1 MSDNAIKNLSL
12 AHQQAQD
19 ADVPD
24 LHVVNVGITRTAKVV
39 AGGRVFRFRALVVV
53 GDRNGKVGFGIG
65 RGMEV
70 PVAIAKATQ
79 SAKRSMVHIET
90 NNGTLFHKIYARHG
104 ASKVVLMPAGKGTGI
119 IASAPARAVF
129 EALGI
134 ENVLTKSNG
143 STNALNVVTAIVK
156 GFRSMTT
163 PAEVAKRRGLSK
175 AEMAKRIDSTIG
187 ESDESAA

>member
-1 MSDNAIKNLSL
+1 MSENAIKQLSL
-12 AHQQAQD
+12 AHEHAKD
-19 ADVPD
+19 AEIAD

-79 SAKRSMVHIET
+79 KAKRNMVSIEI
-90 NNGTLFHKIYARHG
+90 NDGTLFHKIYARHG

-129 EALGI
+129 EALGV

-143 STNALNVVTAIVK
+143 STNALNTVTAIMK
-156 GFRSMTT
+156 GLQTMTT
-163 PAEVAKRRGLSK
+163 PEEVQRRRGLSA
-175 AEMAKRIDSTIG
+175 AELMKRTNINKG
-187 ESDESAA
+187 EESESAA